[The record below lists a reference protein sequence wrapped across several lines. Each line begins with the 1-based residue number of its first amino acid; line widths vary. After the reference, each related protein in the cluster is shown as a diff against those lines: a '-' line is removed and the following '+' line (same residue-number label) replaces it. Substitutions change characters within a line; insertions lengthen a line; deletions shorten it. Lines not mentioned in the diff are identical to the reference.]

1 MTFNICR
8 STRLTSSS
16 SSSSTNLMFHLFTR
30 PHLYLHLSI
39 TSKLLY
45 DREGQGG
52 REMDKTGLTIQP
64 AVVKQTFTLLR
75 DGANDAVA
83 AAAGTECSL
92 LMNREIGLLLEPL
105 LNISMSTS

>member
-1 MTFNICR
+1 
-8 STRLTSSS
+8 
-16 SSSSTNLMFHLFTR
+16 MFHLFTR

-45 DREGQGG
+45 DREVQGEKEGQGG